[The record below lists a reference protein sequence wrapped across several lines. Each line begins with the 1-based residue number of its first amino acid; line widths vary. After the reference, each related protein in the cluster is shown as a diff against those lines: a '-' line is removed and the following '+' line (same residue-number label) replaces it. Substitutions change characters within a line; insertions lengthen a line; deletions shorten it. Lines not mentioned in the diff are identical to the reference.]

1 MHLPAL
7 PTIAADLKASTAST
21 QIVSAVFDG
30 TARPMVITVALCA
43 IGALLLSVA
52 TMGRRELVPQLAE

>member
-1 MHLPAL
+1 LVAAGFSLAALLMAPA
-7 PTIAADLKASTAST
+7 
-21 QIVSAVFDG
+21 SAVGPFAID
-30 TARPMVITVALCA
+30 TVITVALCA